1 METVGFIGL
10 GAMGGPVAGH
20 IQRAGYPLVVHDVRD
35 EATRSFGERGATVVD
50 SAAALARTSDVI
62 ITALP
67 MPEDVEQVACG
78 RDGII
83 EGIKPGSV
91 YGHFNQPAVAN
102 SPARATVSREGRI
115 GSRRSGR
122 LRPTWAARG
131 IHEVM
136 VGGAKSLSGLN
147 RYYAFGDQVLYAGP
161 LGSGSICKLV
171 HQMIGCAVSQALAEG
186 LSLGSQGRVEPK
198 TLWDCVRRGMVGRM
212 HVLHYQVPQTVFR
225 GTFETDTFPS
235 NCCARM
241 WGWQP
246 TSAGINVPLALA
258 NIAEQSLV
266 EAINR
271 GWGDKAAYTVTFLLQ
286 EEAAQVRIRAT
297 GVDPNNRSEI
307 HLHPSKRRVIL
318 VKRREPCL
326 KTDSKCWIAT
336 CTFWSRPTFGS
347 DLSIPS
353 SKTTRPGAQ
362 PIMSGICDWW
372 DRMGGRGAGRWTPPE
387 TIPPPGHIFHRNQKL
402 FRPHMERGWSSQ
414 VQLDAMDEE
423 GIDLAVLYPSRGL
436 NVLSIPAMDPSSPPP

>member
-20 IQRAGYPLVVHDVRD
+20 IQRAGYPMVVYDVRD
-35 EATRSFGERGATVVD
+35 ETTRSFGERGATVVD

-91 YGHFNQPAVAN
+91 YLDISTSPPSLIRRLEPLFRVKGASVLDAPVASGQP
-102 SPARATVSREGRI
+102 G
-115 GSRRSGR
+115 
-122 LRPTWAARG
+122 AARG

-136 VGGAKSLSGLN
+136 VGGQQEIFERVKPILS
-147 RYYAFGDQVLYAGP
+147 AFGDQVLYAGP

-186 LSLGSQGRVEPK
+186 LSLGVKAGVEPK
-198 TLWDCVRRGMVGRM
+198 ILWDCVRRGMVGRM

-225 GTFETDTFPS
+225 GTFETDTFPLKLLRKDVGL
-235 NCCARM
+235 ATDLGREL
-241 WGWQP
+241 
-246 TSAGINVPLALA
+246 NVPLALA

-271 GWGDKAAYTVTFLLQ
+271 GWGDKAA
-286 EEAAQVRIRAT
+286 
-297 GVDPNNRSEI
+297 
-307 HLHPSKRRVIL
+307 
-318 VKRREPCL
+318 
-326 KTDSKCWIAT
+326 
-336 CTFWSRPTFGS
+336 
-347 DLSIPS
+347 
-353 SKTTRPGAQ
+353 
-362 PIMSGICDWW
+362 
-372 DRMGGRGAGRWTPPE
+372 
-387 TIPPPGHIFHRNQKL
+387 
-402 FRPHMERGWSSQ
+402 
-414 VQLDAMDEE
+414 
-423 GIDLAVLYPSRGL
+423 
-436 NVLSIPAMDPSSPPP
+436 